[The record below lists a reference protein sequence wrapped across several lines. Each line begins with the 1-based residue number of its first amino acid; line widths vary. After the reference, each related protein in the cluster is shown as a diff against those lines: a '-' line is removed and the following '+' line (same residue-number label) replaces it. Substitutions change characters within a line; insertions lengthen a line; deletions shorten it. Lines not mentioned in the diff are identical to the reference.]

1 MFTLYFGPKPT
12 VVVHGYE
19 AIKEALDDLGEEF
32 SGRGSFPIVER
43 TNNGLGKCAYAY
55 MCMYAHACICMC
67 MLSRDHR
74 DWRGKAP

>member
-19 AIKEALDDLGEEF
+19 AVKEALDDLGEEF

-43 TNNGLGKCAYAY
+43 MNNGLGKCTYAHL
-55 MCMYAHACICMC
+55 CMYAHACVCICMHVYTC
-67 MLSRDHR
+67 VC
-74 DWRGKAP
+74 